1 MASSETPR
9 GLSEPVRRGAGA
21 LPRGQ
26 LSEIQRGRILT
37 AAVQVVEE
45 VGYARMTVAQ
55 VVGRAKVSRKT
66 FYDVFDDREDCFLA
80 AFERAIEQARGLVLP
95 AYRRERGWRRGMRA
109 SLERLLVLMDQE
121 PGLARLCVIEALAAG
136 SRVLD
141 RRARLLGELAKVV
154 DRGRFA
160 SAGASTRS
168 PITAEGVVGGV
179 FAVLHARLLEDRED
193 EPLAGLL
200 AQLMSMI
207 VLPYLGRRA
216 ASDELAKPA
225 RRVGADAGAGAAP
238 SADPLDGLDIRLTYR
253 TVRVLV
259 VIGARPGAS
268 NREIAEASGISDQG
282 QISKLLMRL
291 QRLQLIANTGQGHPR
306 GAPNAWHLT
315 ERGVRVE
322 RATRALNT

>member
-9 GLSEPVRRGAGA
+9 VPTEPARRGPSV

-26 LSEIQRGRILT
+26 LSEIQRGRILN
-37 AAVQVVEE
+37 AAIQVVEE

-66 FYDVFDDREDCFLA
+66 FYDLFDDREDCFLA
-80 AFERAIEQARGLVLP
+80 AFERTIEQAQALVVD
-95 AYRRERGWRRGMRA
+95 AYRRERGWRRSMRA
-109 SLERLLVLMDQE
+109 GLECLLVLIDQE
-121 PGLARLCVIEALAAG
+121 PGLARLCLIEALAAG

-141 RRARLLGELAKVV
+141 RRARLLGELATAV
-154 DRGRFA
+154 DRGRL
-160 SAGASTRS
+160 AGASARTPS

-179 FAVLHARLLEDRED
+179 FAVLHARLLEDRE
-193 EPLAGLL
+193 EPFASLL

-216 ASDELAKPA
+216 ASDELVQPA
-225 RRVGADAGAGAAP
+225 RRLARSAGSDAAQSG
-238 SADPLDGLDIRLTYR
+238 DPLDGLDIRLTYR

-259 VIGARPGAS
+259 VIGAHPGAS
-268 NREIAEASGISDQG
+268 NREIAEDSGIADQG

-291 QRLQLIANTGQGHPR
+291 QRLQLIENTGRGHPK

-322 RATRALNT
+322 RATRAMNA